1 MATSK
6 TLTPTNQTVSIP
18 AMADVP
24 DMSVVATTL
33 DKMVDAVNKN
43 GNAERPIV
51 KTITATSQTDFDSQL
66 ATECESLSYGHFE
79 FIELLGNWSGTSPTN
94 GARSIAILHRLNLT
108 GSYYMCYIQFTNT
121 TGYYYSGAWHWTA
134 YAQVAQIASDWTGC
148 ADYKETIESGGN
160 AVLQS
165 FGKLRTLTFQGVS
178 RSHTEDE
185 VLMTLPSSHRPIG
198 GNNIFASGVV
208 NGTPILIRLNGSNGQ
223 VALFLANGAG
233 TGRIYFNMTWVAA

>member
-1 MATSK
+1 MSSSTTNLS
-6 TLTPTNQTVSIP
+6 LT
-18 AMADVP
+18 
-24 DMSVVATTL
+24 
-33 DKMVDAVNKN
+33 K
-43 GNAERPIV
+43 
-51 KTITATSQTDFDSQL
+51 
-66 ATECESLSYGHFE
+66 
-79 FIELLGNWSGTSPTN
+79 
-94 GARSIAILHRLNLT
+94 LT
-108 GSYYMCYIQFTNT
+108 GSENFSNSVLNANWDKVDN
-121 TGYYYSGAWHWTA
+121 GYGTLNS
-134 YAQVAQIASDWTGC
+134 QIASDWTGC
-148 ADYKETIESGGN
+148 ADYKETIESSAN

-185 VLMTLPSSHRPIG
+185 VLMTLPSAHRPIG